1 MMGHSHAL
9 TGAIVWLGIAPGL
22 SALPSVFDFQPTLA
36 FATVM
41 SPAELIA
48 GAIICAGAAM
58 LPDLDHPSATIA
70 QTFGPAT
77 WLLSKGVNFV
87 SGGHRKAT
95 HSLLFA
101 ILMGVGAHLLA
112 TKFTVGQ
119 DILVVL
125 SIGLALR
132 AIGIGVPGNKIASA
146 VVNIVL
152 TGGIFAAFWGLG
164 VSYAWLG
171 FAIGI
176 GCLVHVAGDCLTER
190 GCPVL
195 WPLKHKW
202 LLPWD
207 WGLKTGQKF
216 ETKIL
221 APALSVAVLALLFL
235 RLVPA

>member
-1 MMGHSHAL
+1 ML
-9 TGAIVWLGIAPGL
+9 
-22 SALPSVFDFQPTLA
+22 DFQPTLA
-36 FATVM
+36 FATVL

-48 GAIICAGAAM
+48 GALICAGAAM

-112 TKFTVGQ
+112 TRFTVGQ

-132 AIGIGVPGNKIASA
+132 AVGIGVPGNKIASA

-152 TGGIFAAFWGLG
+152 TAGIFAAFWGLG

-190 GCPVL
+190 GVPGAVAAQAQVAAAVGL
-195 WPLKHKW
+195 GSQDREEVRDQDPRPGALGGRAGSA
-202 LLPWD
+202 LPAAHARVRMRYLD
-207 WGLKTGQKF
+207 IKRYSPQ
-216 ETKIL
+216 
-221 APALSVAVLALLFL
+221 V
-235 RLVPA
+235 R